1 MKLVWMII
9 PLVLVGIIG
18 IQDVDATVC
27 HDFESIFLNQVTSPN
42 VILIGTVESSEI
54 IELDP
59 PLQSF
64 DGLISS
70 ERITEYKIGEQ
81 IYGDGVFEL
90 DTFTIKDSWANP
102 IEPYE
107 IGSQRVIPLYYYNT
121 SSENQWNHLSCFVD
135 FDIEYVSYV
144 HWVKDLQK
152 DSGFQFSYDQHAFT
166 KYIKNNNQSQDND
179 VKPSTD
185 KSLPKPTL
193 ATIKD
198 VILSPKKQISQ
209 GIEPAAVKC
218 NEGLVLITKKGGES
232 SACVKPTTADI
243 LEERGWG
250 GVNPPCCKK

>member
-27 HDFESIFLNQVTSPN
+27 HDLESIFLNHVASPN

-59 PLQSF
+59 PLQTF

-70 ERITEYKIGEQ
+70 KRTTEYKIDEQ

-102 IEPYE
+102 TEPYE
-107 IGSQRVIPLYYYNT
+107 VGSQRVIPLYYYST
-121 SSENQWNHLSCFVD
+121 SSENRWNPLSCFVD
-135 FDIEYVSYV
+135 FDIEYVGYV

-152 DSGFQFSYDQHAFT
+152 KSDFQFSYDQHAFA
-166 KYIKNNNQSQDND
+166 KYIKNNNQVPDND
-179 VKPSTD
+179 VKPNTD
-185 KSLPKPTL
+185 ESLPKPTL

-198 VILSPKKQISQ
+198 VILSPKKQMSQ

-218 NEGLVLITKKGGES
+218 NEGFVLITKNGGES

>member
-27 HDFESIFLNQVTSPN
+27 HDFESIFLNQVSSPN

-70 ERITEYKIGEQ
+70 ERITEYKIDEQ

-121 SSENQWNHLSCFVD
+121 SSENQWNHLSCLVD
-135 FDIEYVSYV
+135 FDMEYVGYV
-144 HWVKDLQK
+144 HWVENLQK
-152 DSGFQFSYDQHAFT
+152 DSDFQFSHDQHAFT
-166 KYIKNNNQSQDND
+166 KYIKNNNQSPDND
-179 VKPSTD
+179 VKQSTD
-185 KSLPKPTL
+185 ESLPKPTL

-218 NEGLVLITKKGGES
+218 NEGLVLITKNGGQS

-250 GVNPPCCKK
+250 S

>member
-1 MKLVWMII
+1 MKIIWIII

-18 IQDVDATVC
+18 IQDVDTTVC
-27 HDFESIFLNQVTSPN
+27 HDFESIFLNQVASPN

-54 IELDP
+54 IEFDP

-70 ERITEYKIGEQ
+70 ERLTEYKIDEQ
-81 IYGDGVFEL
+81 IYGNGVFEL

-166 KYIKNNNQSQDND
+166 KYIKN
-179 VKPSTD
+179 
-185 KSLPKPTL
+185 KSDYT
-193 ATIKD
+193 
-198 VILSPKKQISQ
+198 
-209 GIEPAAVKC
+209 
-218 NEGLVLITKKGGES
+218 N
-232 SACVKPTTADI
+232 
-243 LEERGWG
+243 
-250 GVNPPCCKK
+250 